1 MPTQPDFPDPIDS
14 LLCSGVAALAR
25 YRPTMLPA
33 DAWREWRPRVV
44 DLVGRSHARNASLAR
59 LSAGVVCEVIAL
71 TGPSADAPWQEVLSE
86 ANVRAVQADRQRR
99 GKSIGHTARGVAE
112 LHRLQRLAAALPT
125 SDTTGPQRSTFN
137 RSQMTDLHAMVQH
150 SDVDLAHHARIVLEG
165 LASVQPHPWP
175 SPLTSSEW
183 KHFAKLARQAG
194 FTSWRWRWRDLKAE
208 RIRRDFNSPEPIIE
222 LLTSLKPG
230 PKRFDG
236 IVSGT
241 LCYAPWDVSVE
252 NASRLRGTH
261 VESQSISWRI
271 GVKEAHVAIL
281 AVKTPKRPKKI
292 SAAAARRARA
302 ELVSQRTG
310 DPDPLPESL
319 EAMLTNWSPRI
330 LTAEEWKQSR
340 PLTTRILRRSAI
352 RGRQKFEKALRVV
365 AQYVTWSR
373 QAGYDQDEVRLL
385 SSRVIEEFIARGL
398 PAAEESS
405 RATARSILRS
415 IATHAGLSP
424 DAPVKATP
432 IAHWEISPPY
442 QAHEIATFRRRIE
455 LITDRRIRRRV
466 RTAFALGLGAGLEAR
481 DLRDLTRAHVDDL
494 GDDGIRIDVP
504 GERPRTAWLRQDCED
519 LLREGIGNLT
529 RNEHILGRPNAGK
542 DILVDLY
549 DNARSLR
556 GDRKIQQRRLR
567 NTWIATLMCEP
578 IPLWTVM
585 RAAGLTSARSLSDLA
600 QFLEPIGDTAITRG
614 GTQ

>member
-1 MPTQPDFPDPIDS
+1 MTSQTEVLTEIAAPAS
-14 LLCSGVAALAR
+14 AGVAALAL
-25 YRPTMLPA
+25 YQPTTLTA
-33 DAWREWRPRVV
+33 DTWREWRPRVV
-44 DLVGRSHARNASLAR
+44 DLAGQSHPGNASLAR
-59 LSAGVVCEVIAL
+59 LSAGVLCEVLAL
-71 TGPSADAPWQEVLSE
+71 TGLSADEPWWEVLSE
-86 ANVRAVQADRQRR
+86 ANIRAVQADRLRR

-112 LHRLQRLAAALPT
+112 LHRLQRLATDLPT
-125 SDTTGPQRSTFN
+125 PGAVGSGKSTFN
-137 RSQMTDLHAMVQH
+137 RSQLTDLAAMTQYP
-150 SDVDLAHHARIVLEG
+150 DDALAHYARLILEH
-165 LASVQPHPWP
+165 LREVQPHPWP

-183 KHFAKLARQAG
+183 TQFAKRARQAG
-194 FTSWRWRWRDLKAE
+194 FTAWRWRWRDLKAE
-208 RIRRDFNSPEPIIE
+208 RIRRDFNSPEPVIV
-222 LLTSLKPG
+222 LLAALKPG
-230 PKRFDG
+230 STRFG
-236 IVSGT
+236 GLVSGT
-241 LCYAPWDVSVE
+241 LCHAPRDVSAE
-252 NASRLRGTH
+252 NASRLRGAH
-261 VESQSISWRI
+261 VESQSVSWRI
-271 GVKEAHVAIL
+271 GVKEAPVAIP
-281 AVKTPKRPKKI
+281 AVKNPSSPTKI
-292 SAAAARRARA
+292 SASAARRARA
-302 ELVSQRTG
+302 ELVSQRSG
-310 DPDPLPESL
+310 DPDPLPEAL
-319 EAMLTNWSPRI
+319 ERMLGAWSPRI
-330 LTAEEWKQSR
+330 LTAEEWAQSR

-398 PAAEESS
+398 PGAEESS

-424 DAPVKATP
+424 DAPVKAPP

-442 QAHEIATFRRRIE
+442 QAHEITTFRRRID
-455 LITDRRIRRRV
+455 LVTDVRIRRRV
-466 RTAFALGLGAGLEAR
+466 QTAFALGLGAGLEAR

-519 LLREGIGNLT
+519 LLREGISTLT

-549 DNARSLR
+549 ENARSLR

-600 QFLEPIGDTAITRG
+600 QFLEPIGDTQITRG